1 MKSAITKGTI
11 APIALLALMA
21 SFGVSG
27 AANAAVVDP
36 RVAEQVSLQV
46 CMSEQDLDC
55 ISFFGTVDE
64 ETQIATAAEYVGFE
78 ALGEYRDDQRNL
90 IKRGEAKWRVAGLAE
105 PYGVD
110 ARLESPMNLSF
121 YGFRSGALRIN
132 VNGNE
137 QDLNT
142 KILFKV
148 RTSWLEPLNSNLYAA
163 DAAMTFKKIRGGYEW
178 TFTGKR
184 NLVFEYNHDQNR
196 EAKIRANAPAD
207 FSRTDFK
214 FIVDHYSANG
224 NSFYDGR
231 CASKGFP
238 ATATNAPWG
247 GMPYWNFEKKSL
259 DFNIGSPHL
268 DLNGN
273 LINGYFSLS
282 VQKSFIECAWP
293 GLNTAN
299 GLTVS
304 VLNTDGSRQI
314 ATTVARLENG
324 VFKMR
329 ASNFHYSSPTI
340 RIEAKKR
347 TINCVSKTNPKIV
360 RKVVAVK
367 PTCSMGFVRK

>member
-1 MKSAITKGTI
+1 MKSAITTR
-11 APIALLALMA
+11 IALLAVLS

-36 RVAEQVSLQV
+36 RVAEQVSLQA

-90 IKRGEAKWRVAGLAE
+90 IKRGEAKWRIAGLAE

-110 ARLESPMNLSF
+110 ARLESPMNISF
-121 YGFRSGALRIN
+121 YGLRSGALRIN
-132 VNGNE
+132 VNGN
-137 QDLNT
+137 DKDFDT

-148 RTSWLEPLNSNLYAA
+148 KTSWLRPLNSNLYAA
-163 DAAMTFKKIRGGYEW
+163 DATMSFRKIAGGYEW
-178 TFTGKR
+178 TFSGRR
-184 NLVFEYNHDQNR
+184 NLVFEYNYDGDRDRKIQNNSR
-196 EAKIRANAPAD
+196 AD

-214 FIVDHYSANG
+214 FIVDHYSPNG

-247 GMPYWNFEKKSL
+247 GMPYWNYEKKSL

-268 DLNGN
+268 DLSGN
-273 LINGYFSLS
+273 MISGYFSLAVS
-282 VQKSFIECAWP
+282 KSFIECAWP
-293 GLNTAN
+293 GLNTSN

-329 ASNFHYSSPTI
+329 ASNFHFSSPTI
-340 RIEAKKR
+340 RIEAKKK
-347 TINCVSKTNPKIV
+347 TIVCVSKANSKNV

-367 PTCSMGFVRK
+367 PICPKGFVKR